1 MATPNRRLFLSAAG
15 AASLAAVL
23 AACADTGADGRA
35 VSSSSS
41 SASAGA
47 VDYNTVINSGPV
59 AADDAV
65 ASSAWASAVKE
76 AGVLKTG
83 GTKTAPVFSLE
94 DTATGEVSG
103 FDTAI
108 GQVLARYIIGGSDD
122 ARTLLDITQV
132 TSDTREVV
140 LGNGSVQAVIA
151 TYTITPE
158 RAKKIDFAGP
168 YYSSA
173 QAVLVRADESKITGV
188 SDLAGVKVAVQSGSS
203 SIKALQEAAPK
214 AEQTPFNDHNTCLSA
229 LETRQVDAYV
239 VDEWLLRSAMQGSDA
254 FKIVGEPFS
263 QDPYGI
269 GLPQGSDAKAFV
281 NAFLKKIYDDGTW
294 EKIWQVTIGVI
305 TGGDAPKP
313 PAIGSVPG
321 SETDGASASPT
332 PSAAPSTTPSAG
344 PSGAASA
351 PANDAPVPG
360 GDASAPPVNDAPE
373 PGNGGAE
380 TGETPTPDA

>member
-59 AADDAV
+59 AADDVV

-94 DTATGEVSG
+94 DATTGEVSG

-294 EKIWQVTIGVI
+294 EKIWQATIGVI

-332 PSAAPSTTPSAG
+332 PSATPSAE

-351 PANDAPVPG
+351 PAHNAPAPG
-360 GDASAPPVNDAPE
+360 DSPSAPPVNDAPA

>member
-59 AADDAV
+59 AADDVV

-94 DTATGEVSG
+94 DATTGEVSG

-108 GQVLARYIIGGSDD
+108 GQVLARYIIGGTND

-168 YYSSA
+168 YYSSG

-203 SIKALQEAAPK
+203 SITALQKAAPQ

-239 VDEWLLRSAMQGSDA
+239 VDESLLLSAMQGSDA
-254 FKIVGEPFS
+254 FKIVGEPFT

-294 EKIWQVTIGVI
+294 EKIWQATIGVI
-305 TGGDAPKP
+305 TGGEAPKP

-321 SETDGASASPT
+321 SETDGATASPAPSAT
-332 PSAAPSTTPSAG
+332 PSAE

-351 PANDAPVPG
+351 PAHNAPAPG
-360 GDASAPPVNDAPE
+360 DSPSAPPVNDAPE

>member
-94 DTATGEVSG
+94 DATTGEVSG

-132 TSDTREVV
+132 TSDTRETV

-168 YYSSA
+168 YYSSG

-203 SIKALQEAAPK
+203 SITALQKAAPQ

-229 LETRQVDAYV
+229 LETKQVDAYV
-239 VDEWLLRSAMQGSDA
+239 VDESLLLSAMQGSEA
-254 FKIVGEPFS
+254 FKIVGEPFT

-281 NAFLKKIYDDGTW
+281 NAFLKEIYDDGTW
-294 EKIWQVTIGVI
+294 EKIWQATIGVI

-313 PAIGSVPG
+313 PVIGSVPG
-321 SETDGASASPT
+321 SEIGVASASPE
-332 PSAAPSTTPSAG
+332 PSASASPEPSGPASVPANNAPAPGDAPST
-344 PSGAASA
+344 
-351 PANDAPVPG
+351 PAVDDAPT
-360 GDASAPPVNDAPE
+360 

>member
-59 AADDAV
+59 AADDVV

-94 DTATGEVSG
+94 DATTGEVSG

-108 GQVLARYIIGGSDD
+108 GQVLARYIIGGTND

-132 TSDTREVV
+132 TSDTRETV

-168 YYSSA
+168 YYSSG

-203 SIKALQEAAPK
+203 SITALQKAAPQ

-229 LETRQVDAYV
+229 LETKQVDAYV
-239 VDEWLLRSAMQGSDA
+239 VDESLLLSAMQGSDA
-254 FKIVGEPFS
+254 FKIVGEPFT

-294 EKIWQVTIGVI
+294 EKIWQATIGVI

-313 PAIGSVPG
+313 PVIGSVPG
-321 SETDGASASPT
+321 SEISVASASPE
-332 PSAAPSTTPSAG
+332 PSASASPE
-344 PSGAASA
+344 PSGPASA
-351 PANDAPVPG
+351 PANNAPTPG
-360 GDASAPPVNDAPE
+360 DEASAPSVNDAPA

>member
-59 AADDAV
+59 AADDVV

-94 DTATGEVSG
+94 DATTGEVSG

-108 GQVLARYIIGGSDD
+108 GQVLARYIIGGTND

-168 YYSSA
+168 YYSSG

-239 VDEWLLRSAMQGSDA
+239 VDESLLLSAMQGSDA
-254 FKIVGEPFS
+254 FKIVGEPFT

-294 EKIWQVTIGVI
+294 EKIWQATIGVI

-321 SETDGASASPT
+321 SETDGATASPA
-332 PSAAPSTTPSAG
+332 PSATPSAG
-344 PSGAASA
+344 PSGDASA
-351 PANDAPVPG
+351 PAHNAPAPG
-360 GDASAPPVNDAPE
+360 DSPSAPPVNDAPE

>member
-35 VSSSSS
+35 VSSS

-94 DTATGEVSG
+94 DATTGEVSG

-108 GQVLARYIIGGSDD
+108 GQVLARYIIGGPDD

-168 YYSSA
+168 YYSSG

-239 VDEWLLRSAMQGSDA
+239 VDESLLLSAMQGSDA
-254 FKIVGEPFS
+254 FKIVGEPFT

-294 EKIWQVTIGVI
+294 EKIWQATIGVI
-305 TGGDAPKP
+305 TGGEAPKP

-321 SETDGASASPT
+321 SETDGATASPAPSAT
-332 PSAAPSTTPSAG
+332 PSAE

-351 PANDAPVPG
+351 PAHNAPAPG
-360 GDASAPPVNDAPE
+360 DSPSAPPVNDAPE

>member
-65 ASSAWASAVKE
+65 AASTWASAIKE

-94 DTATGEVSG
+94 DATTGEVSG

-108 GQVLARYIIGGSDD
+108 GQVLARYIIGGTND

-168 YYSSA
+168 YYSSG

-203 SIKALQEAAPK
+203 SITALQQAAPQ

-229 LETRQVDAYV
+229 LETKQVDAYV
-239 VDEWLLRSAMQGSDA
+239 VDESLLLSAMQGSEA
-254 FKIVGEPFS
+254 FKIVGEPFT

-269 GLPQGSDAKAFV
+269 GLPRNSDAKAFV
-281 NAFLKKIYDDGTW
+281 NAFLKEIYDDGTW
-294 EKIWQVTIGVI
+294 EKIWQATIGVI

-313 PAIGSVPG
+313 PVIGSVPG
-321 SETDGASASPT
+321 SEISVASASPE
-332 PSAAPSTTPSAG
+332 PSASASPE
-344 PSGAASA
+344 PSGPASA
-351 PANDAPVPG
+351 PANNAPTPG
-360 GDASAPPVNDAPE
+360 DEASAPAVNDAPA

>member
-59 AADDAV
+59 AADDVV

-94 DTATGEVSG
+94 DATTGEVSG

-108 GQVLARYIIGGSDD
+108 GQVLARYIIGGTND

-168 YYSSA
+168 YYSSG
-173 QAVLVRADESKITGV
+173 QAVLVRADETKITGV

-203 SIKALQEAAPK
+203 SITALQKAAPQ

-229 LETRQVDAYV
+229 LETKQVDAYV
-239 VDEWLLRSAMQGSDA
+239 VDESLLLSAMQGSDA
-254 FKIVGEPFS
+254 FKIVGEPFT

-281 NAFLKKIYDDGTW
+281 NAFLKEIYDDGTW
-294 EKIWQVTIGVI
+294 EKIWQATIGVI

-321 SETDGASASPT
+321 SETDGATASPA
-332 PSAAPSTTPSAG
+332 PSATPSAG

-351 PANDAPVPG
+351 PAHNAPAPG
-360 GDASAPPVNDAPE
+360 DSPSAPPVNDAPE

>member
-94 DTATGEVSG
+94 DATTGEVSG

-108 GQVLARYIIGGSDD
+108 GQVLARYIIGGTND

-132 TSDTREVV
+132 TSDTRETV

-168 YYSSA
+168 YYSSG

-203 SIKALQEAAPK
+203 SITALQKAAPQ

-229 LETRQVDAYV
+229 LETKQVDAYV
-239 VDEWLLRSAMQGSDA
+239 VDESLLLSAMQGSEA
-254 FKIVGEPFS
+254 FKIVGEPFT

-281 NAFLKKIYDDGTW
+281 NAFLKEIYDDGTW
-294 EKIWQVTIGVI
+294 EKIWKATIGVI

-313 PAIGSVPG
+313 PVIGSVPG
-321 SETDGASASPT
+321 SEIGVASASPE
-332 PSAAPSTTPSAG
+332 PSASASPEPSGPASVPANNAPAPGDAPST
-344 PSGAASA
+344 
-351 PANDAPVPG
+351 PAVDDAPT
-360 GDASAPPVNDAPE
+360 

>member
-59 AADDAV
+59 AADDVV

-94 DTATGEVSG
+94 DATTGEVSG

-108 GQVLARYIIGGSDD
+108 GQVLARYIIGGTND

-168 YYSSA
+168 YYSSG

-254 FKIVGEPFS
+254 FKIVGEPFT

-294 EKIWQVTIGVI
+294 EKIWQATIGVI

-321 SETDGASASPT
+321 SETDGATASPA
-332 PSAAPSTTPSAG
+332 PSATPSAG

-351 PANDAPVPG
+351 PAHNAPAPG
-360 GDASAPPVNDAPE
+360 DSPSAPPVNDAPE

>member
-59 AADDAV
+59 AADDVV

-94 DTATGEVSG
+94 DATTGEVSG

-108 GQVLARYIIGGSDD
+108 GQVLARYIIGGTND

-168 YYSSA
+168 YYSSG

-239 VDEWLLRSAMQGSDA
+239 VDESLLLSAMQGSDA
-254 FKIVGEPFS
+254 FKIVGEPFT

-294 EKIWQVTIGVI
+294 EKIWQATIGVI

-321 SETDGASASPT
+321 SETDGATASPAPSASASPE
-332 PSAAPSTTPSAG
+332 

-351 PANDAPVPG
+351 PAHNAPAPG
-360 GDASAPPVNDAPE
+360 DSPSAPPVNDAPE

-380 TGETPTPDA
+380 MGETPTPDA

>member
-59 AADDAV
+59 AADDVV

-94 DTATGEVSG
+94 DATTGEVSG

-108 GQVLARYIIGGSDD
+108 GQVLARYIIGGTND

-168 YYSSA
+168 YYSSG

-239 VDEWLLRSAMQGSDA
+239 VDESLLLSAMQGSDA
-254 FKIVGEPFS
+254 FKIVGEPFT

-294 EKIWQVTIGVI
+294 EKIWQATIGVI

-321 SETDGASASPT
+321 SETDGATASPA
-332 PSAAPSTTPSAG
+332 PSATPSAG

-351 PANDAPVPG
+351 PAHNAPAPG
-360 GDASAPPVNDAPE
+360 DSPSAPPVNDAPE

>member
-59 AADDAV
+59 AADDVV

-94 DTATGEVSG
+94 DATTGEVSG

-108 GQVLARYIIGGSDD
+108 GQVLARYIIGGTND

-168 YYSSA
+168 YYSSG

-203 SIKALQEAAPK
+203 SITALQKAAPQ

-229 LETRQVDAYV
+229 LETKQVDAYV
-239 VDEWLLRSAMQGSDA
+239 VDESLLLSAMQGSDA
-254 FKIVGEPFS
+254 FKIVGEPFT

-294 EKIWQVTIGVI
+294 EKIWQATIGVI

-321 SETDGASASPT
+321 SETDGATASPAPSAT
-332 PSAAPSTTPSAG
+332 PSAE

-351 PANDAPVPG
+351 PAHNAPAPG
-360 GDASAPPVNDAPE
+360 DSPSAPPVNDAPE

>member
-65 ASSAWASAVKE
+65 AASTWASAVKE

-94 DTATGEVSG
+94 DATTGEVSG

-108 GQVLARYIIGGSDD
+108 GQVLARYIIGGTND

-132 TSDTREVV
+132 TSDTRETV

-168 YYSSA
+168 YYSSG

-203 SIKALQEAAPK
+203 SITALQKAAPQ

-229 LETRQVDAYV
+229 LETKQVDAYV
-239 VDEWLLRSAMQGSDA
+239 VDESLLLSAMQGSDA
-254 FKIVGEPFS
+254 FKIVGEPFT

-294 EKIWQVTIGVI
+294 EKIWKATIGVI

-321 SETDGASASPT
+321 SEVDGATAS
-332 PSAAPSTTPSAG
+332 

-351 PANDAPVPG
+351 EPSGPASAPANNAPAPG
-360 GDASAPPVNDAPE
+360 DDASAPANNAPV

>member
-59 AADDAV
+59 AADDVV

-94 DTATGEVSG
+94 DATTGEVSG

-108 GQVLARYIIGGSDD
+108 GQVLARYIIGGTND

-168 YYSSA
+168 YYSSG

-203 SIKALQEAAPK
+203 SITALQKAAPQ

-229 LETRQVDAYV
+229 LETKQVDAYV
-239 VDEWLLRSAMQGSDA
+239 VDESLLLSAMQGSDA
-254 FKIVGEPFS
+254 FKIVGEPFT

-294 EKIWQVTIGVI
+294 EKIWQATIGVI
-305 TGGDAPKP
+305 TGGEAPKP

-321 SETDGASASPT
+321 SETDGATASPAPSAT
-332 PSAAPSTTPSAG
+332 PSAE

-351 PANDAPVPG
+351 PAHNAPAPG
-360 GDASAPPVNDAPE
+360 DSPSAPPVNDAPE

>member
-35 VSSSSS
+35 VSSSS
-41 SASAGA
+41 ASAGA

-59 AADDAV
+59 AADDVV

-94 DTATGEVSG
+94 DATTGEVSG

-108 GQVLARYIIGGSDD
+108 GQVLARYIIGGTND

-168 YYSSA
+168 YYSSG

-203 SIKALQEAAPK
+203 SIAALQKAAPK

-239 VDEWLLRSAMQGSDA
+239 VDESLLLSAMQGSDA
-254 FKIVGEPFS
+254 FKIVGEPFT

-294 EKIWQVTIGVI
+294 EKIWKATIGVI

-321 SETDGASASPT
+321 SETDGATASPA
-332 PSAAPSTTPSAG
+332 PSATPSAG

-351 PANDAPVPG
+351 PAHNAPAPG
-360 GDASAPPVNDAPE
+360 DSPSAPPVNDAPE

>member
-59 AADDAV
+59 AADDVV

-94 DTATGEVSG
+94 DATTGEVSG

-108 GQVLARYIIGGSDD
+108 GQVLARYIIGGTND

-168 YYSSA
+168 YYSSG

-203 SIKALQEAAPK
+203 SITALQKAAPQ

-239 VDEWLLRSAMQGSDA
+239 VDESLLLSAMQGSEA
-254 FKIVGEPFS
+254 FKIVGEPFT

-281 NAFLKKIYDDGTW
+281 NAFLKEIYDDGTW
-294 EKIWQVTIGVI
+294 EKIWKATIGVI

-313 PAIGSVPG
+313 PVIGSVPG
-321 SETDGASASPT
+321 SEIGVASASPE
-332 PSAAPSTTPSAG
+332 PS
-344 PSGAASA
+344 ASA
-351 PANDAPVPG
+351 PPEPSGPASVPANNAPAPG
-360 GDASAPPVNDAPE
+360 DSPSAPPVNDAPE

>member
-59 AADDAV
+59 AADDVV

-94 DTATGEVSG
+94 DATTGEVSG

-132 TSDTREVV
+132 TSDTRETV

-168 YYSSA
+168 YYSSG

-203 SIKALQEAAPK
+203 SITALQKAAPQ

-239 VDEWLLRSAMQGSDA
+239 VDESLLLSAMQGSDA
-254 FKIVGEPFS
+254 FKIVGEPFT

-281 NAFLKKIYDDGTW
+281 NAFLKEIYDDGTW
-294 EKIWQVTIGVI
+294 EKIWKATIGVI

-321 SETDGASASPT
+321 SEVDGATAS
-332 PSAAPSTTPSAG
+332 

-351 PANDAPVPG
+351 EPSGPASAPANNAPAPGDDASAPANNAPVPG
-360 GDASAPPVNDAPE
+360 DGPPA

>member
-41 SASAGA
+41 SSSASAGA

-59 AADDAV
+59 AADDVV

-94 DTATGEVSG
+94 DATTGEVSG

-108 GQVLARYIIGGSDD
+108 GQVLARYIIGGTND

-168 YYSSA
+168 YYSSG

-229 LETRQVDAYV
+229 LETKQVDAYV
-239 VDEWLLRSAMQGSDA
+239 VDESLLLSAMQGSDA
-254 FKIVGEPFS
+254 FKIVGKPFT

-294 EKIWQVTIGVI
+294 EKIWQATIGVI
-305 TGGDAPKP
+305 TGGEAPKP

-321 SETDGASASPT
+321 SETDGATASPAPSAT
-332 PSAAPSTTPSAG
+332 PSAE

-351 PANDAPVPG
+351 PAHNAPAPG
-360 GDASAPPVNDAPE
+360 DSPSAPPVNDAPG

>member
-59 AADDAV
+59 AADDVV

-94 DTATGEVSG
+94 DATTGEVSG

-132 TSDTREVV
+132 TSDTRETV

-168 YYSSA
+168 YYSSG

-203 SIKALQEAAPK
+203 SITALQKAAPQ

-229 LETRQVDAYV
+229 LETKQVDAYV
-239 VDEWLLRSAMQGSDA
+239 VDESLLLSAMQGSEA
-254 FKIVGEPFS
+254 FKIVGEPFT

-281 NAFLKKIYDDGTW
+281 NAFLKEIYDDGTW
-294 EKIWQVTIGVI
+294 EKIWKATIGVI

-313 PAIGSVPG
+313 PVIGSVPG
-321 SETDGASASPT
+321 SEIGVASASPE
-332 PSAAPSTTPSAG
+332 PSASASPE
-344 PSGAASA
+344 PSGPASA
-351 PANDAPVPG
+351 PANNAPAPGDAPSTPAV
-360 GDASAPPVNDAPE
+360 DDAPT

>member
-1 MATPNRRLFLSAAG
+1 MTTPNRRLFLSAAG

-59 AADDAV
+59 AADDVV
-65 ASSAWASAVKE
+65 AASTWASAIKE

-94 DTATGEVSG
+94 DATTGEVSG

-108 GQVLARYIIGGSDD
+108 GQVLARYIIGGTND

-168 YYSSA
+168 YYSSG

-203 SIKALQEAAPK
+203 SITALQKAAPQ

-229 LETRQVDAYV
+229 LETKQVDAYV
-239 VDEWLLRSAMQGSDA
+239 VDESLLLSAMQGSDA
-254 FKIVGEPFS
+254 FKIVGEPFT

-281 NAFLKKIYDDGTW
+281 NAFLKEIYDDGTW
-294 EKIWQVTIGVI
+294 EKIWKATIGVI

-321 SETDGASASPT
+321 SEVDGASASPSGAA
-332 PSAAPSTTPSAG
+332 SAE

-351 PANDAPVPG
+351 PANNAPTPG
-360 GDASAPPVNDAPE
+360 DDASAPAVNDAPA

>member
-59 AADDAV
+59 AADDVV

-94 DTATGEVSG
+94 DATTGEVSG

-108 GQVLARYIIGGSDD
+108 GQVLARYIIGGTND

-168 YYSSA
+168 YYSSG

-203 SIKALQEAAPK
+203 SITALQKAAPQ

-239 VDEWLLRSAMQGSDA
+239 VDESLLLSAMQGSEA
-254 FKIVGEPFS
+254 FKIVGEPFT

-281 NAFLKKIYDDGTW
+281 NAFLKEIYDDGTW
-294 EKIWQVTIGVI
+294 EKIWKATIGVI

-313 PAIGSVPG
+313 PVIGSVPG
-321 SETDGASASPT
+321 SEIGVASASPE
-332 PSAAPSTTPSAG
+332 PSASASPE
-344 PSGAASA
+344 PSGPASA
-351 PANDAPVPG
+351 PANNAPAPGDAPSTPAV
-360 GDASAPPVNDAPE
+360 DDAPT

>member
-41 SASAGA
+41 SSASAGA

-59 AADDAV
+59 AADDVV

-94 DTATGEVSG
+94 DATTGEVSG

-108 GQVLARYIIGGSDD
+108 GQVLARYIIGGTND

-168 YYSSA
+168 YYSSG

-229 LETRQVDAYV
+229 LETKQVDAYV
-239 VDEWLLRSAMQGSDA
+239 VDESLLLSAMQGSDA
-254 FKIVGEPFS
+254 FKIVGEPFT

-294 EKIWQVTIGVI
+294 EKIWQATIGVI
-305 TGGDAPKP
+305 TGGEAPKP

-321 SETDGASASPT
+321 SETDGATASPA
-332 PSAAPSTTPSAG
+332 PSATPSAG
-344 PSGAASA
+344 PSGDASA
-351 PANDAPVPG
+351 PAHNAPAPG
-360 GDASAPPVNDAPE
+360 DSPSAPPVNDAPE

>member
-59 AADDAV
+59 AADDVV

-94 DTATGEVSG
+94 DATTGEVSG

-108 GQVLARYIIGGSDD
+108 GQVLARYIIGGTND

-168 YYSSA
+168 YYSSG

-203 SIKALQEAAPK
+203 SIEALQEAAPK

-239 VDEWLLRSAMQGSDA
+239 VDESLLLSAMQGSDA
-254 FKIVGEPFS
+254 FKIVGEPFT

-294 EKIWQVTIGVI
+294 EKIWQATIGVI

-321 SETDGASASPT
+321 SETDGATASPAPSAT
-332 PSAAPSTTPSAG
+332 PSAE

-351 PANDAPVPG
+351 PAHNAPAPG
-360 GDASAPPVNDAPE
+360 DSPSAPPVNDAPE

>member
-59 AADDAV
+59 AADDVV

-94 DTATGEVSG
+94 DATTGEVSG

-108 GQVLARYIIGGSDD
+108 GQVLARYIIGGTND

-168 YYSSA
+168 YYSSG

-203 SIKALQEAAPK
+203 SITALQQAAPQ

-229 LETRQVDAYV
+229 LETKQVDAYV
-239 VDEWLLRSAMQGSDA
+239 VDESLLLSAMQGSEA
-254 FKIVGEPFS
+254 FKIVGEPFT

-269 GLPQGSDAKAFV
+269 GLTRNSDAKAFV
-281 NAFLKKIYDDGTW
+281 NAFLKEIYDDGTW
-294 EKIWQVTIGVI
+294 EKIWQATIGVI

-313 PAIGSVPG
+313 PVIGSVPG
-321 SETDGASASPT
+321 SEISVASASPE
-332 PSAAPSTTPSAG
+332 PSASASPE
-344 PSGAASA
+344 PSGPASA
-351 PANDAPVPG
+351 PANNAPTPG
-360 GDASAPPVNDAPE
+360 DEASAPAVNDAPA

>member
-59 AADDAV
+59 AADDVV

-94 DTATGEVSG
+94 DATTGEVSG

-108 GQVLARYIIGGSDD
+108 GQVLARYIIGGTDD

-168 YYSSA
+168 YYSSG

-203 SIKALQEAAPK
+203 SITALQEAAPK

-239 VDEWLLRSAMQGSDA
+239 VDESLLLSAMQGSDA
-254 FKIVGEPFS
+254 FKIVGEPFT

-294 EKIWQVTIGVI
+294 EKIWQATIGVI
-305 TGGDAPKP
+305 TGGEAPKP

-321 SETDGASASPT
+321 SETDGATASPAPSAT
-332 PSAAPSTTPSAG
+332 PSAE

-351 PANDAPVPG
+351 PAHNAPAPG
-360 GDASAPPVNDAPE
+360 DSPSAPPVNDAPE

>member
-41 SASAGA
+41 SSASAGA

-59 AADDAV
+59 AADDVV

-94 DTATGEVSG
+94 DATTGEVSG

-108 GQVLARYIIGGSDD
+108 GQVLARYIIGGTND

-168 YYSSA
+168 YYSSG

-239 VDEWLLRSAMQGSDA
+239 VDESLLLSAMQGSEA
-254 FKIVGEPFS
+254 FKIVGEPFT

-294 EKIWQVTIGVI
+294 EKIWQATIGVI

-321 SETDGASASPT
+321 SETDGATASPA
-332 PSAAPSTTPSAG
+332 PSATPSAG
-344 PSGAASA
+344 PSGDASA
-351 PANDAPVPG
+351 PAHNAPAPG
-360 GDASAPPVNDAPE
+360 DSPSAPPVNDAPE

>member
-59 AADDAV
+59 AADDVV

-94 DTATGEVSG
+94 DATTGEVSG

-108 GQVLARYIIGGSDD
+108 GQVLARYIIGGTND

-168 YYSSA
+168 YYSSG

-229 LETRQVDAYV
+229 LETKQVDAYV
-239 VDEWLLRSAMQGSDA
+239 VDESLLLSAMQGSDA

-294 EKIWQVTIGVI
+294 EKIWQATIGVI

-332 PSAAPSTTPSAG
+332 PSATPSAE

-351 PANDAPVPG
+351 PAHNAPAPG
-360 GDASAPPVNDAPE
+360 DSPSAPPVNDAPE

>member
-59 AADDAV
+59 AADDVV

-94 DTATGEVSG
+94 DATTGEVSG

-132 TSDTREVV
+132 TSDTRETV

-168 YYSSA
+168 YYSSG

-203 SIKALQEAAPK
+203 SITALQKAAPQ

-229 LETRQVDAYV
+229 LETKQVDAYV
-239 VDEWLLRSAMQGSDA
+239 VDESLLLSAMQGSDA
-254 FKIVGEPFS
+254 FKIVGEPFT

-281 NAFLKKIYDDGTW
+281 NAFLKEIYDDGTW
-294 EKIWQVTIGVI
+294 EKIWQATIGVI
-305 TGGDAPKP
+305 TGGEAPKP

-321 SETDGASASPT
+321 SETDGATASPAPSAT
-332 PSAAPSTTPSAG
+332 PSAE

-351 PANDAPVPG
+351 PAHNAPAPG
-360 GDASAPPVNDAPE
+360 DSPSAPPVNDAPE

>member
-59 AADDAV
+59 AADDVV

-94 DTATGEVSG
+94 DATTGEVSG

-108 GQVLARYIIGGSDD
+108 GQVLARYIIGGTND

-168 YYSSA
+168 YYSSG

-203 SIKALQEAAPK
+203 SITALQKAAPQ

-229 LETRQVDAYV
+229 LETKQVDAYV
-239 VDEWLLRSAMQGSDA
+239 VDESLLLSAMQGSEA
-254 FKIVGEPFS
+254 FKIVGEPFT

-281 NAFLKKIYDDGTW
+281 NAFLKEIYDDGTW
-294 EKIWQVTIGVI
+294 EKIWKATIGVI

-313 PAIGSVPG
+313 PVIGSVPG
-321 SETDGASASPT
+321 SEIGVASASPE
-332 PSAAPSTTPSAG
+332 PSASASPE
-344 PSGAASA
+344 PSGPASA
-351 PANDAPVPG
+351 PANNAPAPGDAPSTPAV
-360 GDASAPPVNDAPE
+360 DDAPT

>member
-94 DTATGEVSG
+94 DATTGEVSG

-132 TSDTREVV
+132 TSDTRETV

-168 YYSSA
+168 YYSSG

-188 SDLAGVKVAVQSGSS
+188 GDLAGVKVAVQSGSS
-203 SIKALQEAAPK
+203 SITALQKAAPQ

-229 LETRQVDAYV
+229 LETKQVDAYV
-239 VDEWLLRSAMQGSDA
+239 VDESLLLSAMQGSEA
-254 FKIVGEPFS
+254 FKIVGEPFT

-281 NAFLKKIYDDGTW
+281 NAFLKEIYDDGTW
-294 EKIWQVTIGVI
+294 EKIWQATIGVI

-313 PAIGSVPG
+313 PVIGSVPRYD
-321 SETDGASASPT
+321 SDPPTATPPPNPHPT
-332 PSAAPSTTPSAG
+332 PPPTPPPTRPRPPPGGGG
-344 PSGAASA
+344 PSG
-351 PANDAPVPG
+351 
-360 GDASAPPVNDAPE
+360 
-373 PGNGGAE
+373 
-380 TGETPTPDA
+380 

>member
-59 AADDAV
+59 AADDVV

-94 DTATGEVSG
+94 DATTGEVSG

-108 GQVLARYIIGGSDD
+108 GQVLARYIIGGTND

-168 YYSSA
+168 YYSSG

-229 LETRQVDAYV
+229 LETKQVDAYV
-239 VDEWLLRSAMQGSDA
+239 VDESLLLSAMQGSDA
-254 FKIVGEPFS
+254 FKIVGEPFT

-294 EKIWQVTIGVI
+294 EKIWKATIGVI

-321 SETDGASASPT
+321 SEVDGATASPEPSASASPE
-332 PSAAPSTTPSAG
+332 

-351 PANDAPVPG
+351 PANNAPTPG
-360 GDASAPPVNDAPE
+360 DDASAPAVNDAPA

>member
-59 AADDAV
+59 AADDVV

-94 DTATGEVSG
+94 DATTGEVSG

-108 GQVLARYIIGGSDD
+108 GQVLARYIIGGTND

-168 YYSSA
+168 YYSSG

-239 VDEWLLRSAMQGSDA
+239 VDESLLLSAMQGSDA
-254 FKIVGEPFS
+254 FKIVGEPFT

-294 EKIWQVTIGVI
+294 EKIWQATIGVI
-305 TGGDAPKP
+305 TGGEAPKP

-321 SETDGASASPT
+321 SETDGATASPEPSASTSP
-332 PSAAPSTTPSAG
+332 G

-351 PANDAPVPG
+351 PAHNAPAPG
-360 GDASAPPVNDAPE
+360 DSPSAPPVNDAPE

>member
-59 AADDAV
+59 AADDVV

-94 DTATGEVSG
+94 DATTGEVSG

-108 GQVLARYIIGGSDD
+108 GQVLARYIIGGTDD

-168 YYSSA
+168 YYSSG

-229 LETRQVDAYV
+229 LETKQVDAYV
-239 VDEWLLRSAMQGSDA
+239 VDESLLLSAMQGSDA
-254 FKIVGEPFS
+254 FKIVGEPFT

-294 EKIWQVTIGVI
+294 EKIWQATIGVI

-321 SETDGASASPT
+321 SETDGATASPAPSAT
-332 PSAAPSTTPSAG
+332 PSAE

-351 PANDAPVPG
+351 PAHNAPAPG
-360 GDASAPPVNDAPE
+360 DSPSAPPVNDAPA

>member
-35 VSSSSS
+35 VSSS

-94 DTATGEVSG
+94 DATTGEVSG

-132 TSDTREVV
+132 TSDTRETV

-168 YYSSA
+168 YYSSG

-203 SIKALQEAAPK
+203 SITALQKAAPQ

-229 LETRQVDAYV
+229 LETKQVDAYV
-239 VDEWLLRSAMQGSDA
+239 VDESLLLSAMQGSEA
-254 FKIVGEPFS
+254 FKIVGEPFT

-281 NAFLKKIYDDGTW
+281 NAFLKEIYDDGTW
-294 EKIWQVTIGVI
+294 EKIWKATIGVI

-313 PAIGSVPG
+313 PVIGSVPG
-321 SETDGASASPT
+321 SEIGVASASPE
-332 PSAAPSTTPSAG
+332 PSASASPE
-344 PSGAASA
+344 PSGPASA
-351 PANDAPVPG
+351 PANNAPAPGDAPSTPAV
-360 GDASAPPVNDAPE
+360 DDAPT